1 MWRSRSNEEK
11 NKNKEMKKYF
21 LAGLIFASNFS
32 YAQNKI
38 DSLLGTAG
46 IFSKLQAKTIEPAS
60 NLSFDLKL
68 TVKTTN
74 KKIVFK
80 TDPVVVF
87 INSKDGYIGIDKSA
101 VVSSTPNA
109 NGEDFKFYVESLSKQ
124 SFVYSNNKKEG
135 KQVEKMPS
143 NLIMNY
149 NDLPIQP
156 VETSVATARKFLSNQ
171 VTGSPYFVNTS
182 GMQKKLIRFL
192 YGKKLPGKGKF
203 KRYLGSFGV
212 GFYQIDN
219 ETFLCAGT
227 EDTQLKIEI
236 TKIEKVD
243 IKLDARSFKEKK

>member
-1 MWRSRSNEEK
+1 
-11 NKNKEMKKYF
+11 MKIVN
-21 LAGLIFASNFS
+21 LLLLLIVSTQLS
-32 YAQNKI
+32 AQNKI
-38 DSLLGTAG
+38 DSLLGTTG
-46 IFSKLQAKTIEPAS
+46 IFSRLQAKTIEPAS
-60 NLSFDLKL
+60 NLSFDLRL

-74 KKIVFK
+74 KKIVLK
-80 TDPVVVF
+80 TDPVVIF

-101 VVSSTPNA
+101 VVNSTPNT
-109 NGEDFKFYVESLSKQ
+109 NGEDFKFYVETLSKQ
-124 SFVYSNNKKEG
+124 SFIYSSNKKEG

-156 VETSVATARKFLSNQ
+156 VEASVATVRKFLSNQ

-192 YGKKLPGKGKF
+192 YGKKLPPKGKF

-236 TKIEKVD
+236 TKIEKVN
-243 IKLDARSFKEKK
+243 INLDAKSFKEKK